1 MIDGGTA
8 VISPSK
14 DADAHAARQIDG
26 VLSSFPDDKRAALQ
40 ALRETI
46 AAAAPDAVEG
56 ISYGLPAF
64 RYRGRPLVSYN
75 ATKGH
80 CAFFPMSP
88 AVLDRHRD
96 ELTGFDLAK
105 GTVRFSSDRQIPA
118 EIVSAIVRERM
129 TEIEGSTKASTT
141 KKRD

>member
-1 MIDGGTA
+1 MSTSDE
-8 VISPSK
+8 
-14 DADAHAARQIDG
+14 AAAKQIDEI
-26 VLSSFPDDKRAALQ
+26 LSSFEADKRAALQ

-46 AAAAPDAVEG
+46 AAAAPGAVEG

-88 AVLDRHRD
+88 AVLDRHRVALAD
-96 ELTGFDLAK
+96 FDMAK
-105 GTVRFSSDRQIPA
+105 GTVRFSPDRPIPA
-118 EIVSAIVRERM
+118 SVVSEIVRERIE
-129 TEIEGSTKASTT
+129 EIDAAAVAKP
-141 KKRD
+141 R

>member
-1 MIDGGTA
+1 MSPPDEAMAKHID
-8 VISPSK
+8 
-14 DADAHAARQIDG
+14 QI
-26 VLSSFPDDKRAALQ
+26 LSSLPDDKRAALQ
-40 ALRETI
+40 ALRQAI

-75 ATKGH
+75 ASKGH

-96 ELTGFDLAK
+96 ELAGFDLAK
-105 GTVRFSSDRQIPA
+105 GTIRFPPDRPIPA

-129 TEIEGSTKASTT
+129 AETDAAAADNG
-141 KKRD
+141 RR

>member
-1 MIDGGTA
+1 MSPPDEAMAKHID
-8 VISPSK
+8 
-14 DADAHAARQIDG
+14 QI
-26 VLSSFPDDKRAALQ
+26 LSSLPDDKRAALQ
-40 ALRETI
+40 ALRQAI
-46 AAAAPDAVEG
+46 AAATPDAVEG

-75 ATKGH
+75 ASKGH

-96 ELTGFDLAK
+96 ELARFDLAK
-105 GTVRFSSDRQIPA
+105 GTIRFPPDRPIPA

-129 TEIEGSTKASTT
+129 AETDAAAADNG
-141 KKRD
+141 RR

>member
-1 MIDGGTA
+1 M
-8 VISPSK
+8 SLSN
-14 DADAHAARQIDG
+14 DADAARQIDQI
-26 VLSSFPDDKRAALQ
+26 LSALPADKRGALQ

-64 RYRGRPLVSYN
+64 RYHGRPLVSYN

-96 ELTGFDLAK
+96 ELADFDLAK
-105 GTVRFSSDRQIPA
+105 GTVRFSPDRPIPV
-118 EIVSAIVRERM
+118 EIVAEIVRERVAE
-129 TEIEGSTKASTT
+129 TDAVAAEKG
-141 KKRD
+141 RR

>member
-1 MIDGGTA
+1 M
-8 VISPSK
+8 SPSN
-14 DADAHAARQIDG
+14 DAEATAARQIDEM
-26 VLSSFPDDKRAALQ
+26 LSSVPEDKRAALQ

-96 ELTGFDLAK
+96 QLAGFDLAK
-105 GTVRFSSDRQIPA
+105 GTVRFPPDRPIPT
-118 EIVSAIVRERM
+118 EIVSEIVRERLA
-129 TEIEGSTKASTT
+129 EIDAWTS
-141 KKRD
+141 KKRG

>member
-1 MIDGGTA
+1 MPAPNDESA
-8 VISPSK
+8 S
-14 DADAHAARQIDG
+14 RQIERM
-26 VLSSFPDDKRAALQ
+26 LAAIPEDKRAALQ

-64 RYRGRPLVSYN
+64 RYRDRPLVSYN
-75 ATKGH
+75 ATKAH

-96 ELTGFDLAK
+96 ELAGFDMAK
-105 GTVRFSSDRQIPA
+105 GTVRFTPDRPIPA
-118 EIVSAIVRERM
+118 AIVATIVRERM
-129 TEIEGSTKASTT
+129 AETDAAAEKG
-141 KKRD
+141 RR

>member
-1 MIDGGTA
+1 MPLPNET
-8 VISPSK
+8 
-14 DADAHAARQIDG
+14 DATRQID
-26 VLSSFPDDKRAALQ
+26 VMLSAFPADKRAALQ

-46 AAAAPDAVEG
+46 ASAAPDAVEG

-96 ELTGFDLAK
+96 KLADFDLAK
-105 GTVRFSSDRQIPA
+105 GTVRFSPERPIPG
-118 EIVSAIVRERM
+118 EVVSEIVRERLA
-129 TEIEGSTKASTT
+129 EIEASTA
-141 KKRD
+141 KSRG

>member
-1 MIDGGTA
+1 MSPPDEAMATKHID
-8 VISPSK
+8 
-14 DADAHAARQIDG
+14 QI
-26 VLSSFPDDKRAALQ
+26 LSSLPDDKRAALQ
-40 ALRETI
+40 ALRQAI

-75 ATKGH
+75 ASKSH

-96 ELTGFDLAK
+96 ELAGFDLAK
-105 GTVRFSSDRQIPA
+105 GTIRFSPDRPIPA

-129 TEIEGSTKASTT
+129 AETDAAAADKG
-141 KKRD
+141 RR

>member
-1 MIDGGTA
+1 MSPPDEATVTKHID
-8 VISPSK
+8 
-14 DADAHAARQIDG
+14 QI
-26 VLSSFPDDKRAALQ
+26 LSSLPDDKRAALQ
-40 ALRETI
+40 ALRQTI
-46 AAAAPDAVEG
+46 ASAAPDAVEG

-75 ATKGH
+75 ASTGH

-96 ELTGFDLAK
+96 ELTGFDMAK
-105 GTVRFSSDRQIPA
+105 GTIRFSPDRPIPA

-129 TEIEGSTKASTT
+129 AETDATAADKG
-141 KKRD
+141 RR

>member
-1 MIDGGTA
+1 M
-8 VISPSK
+8 SPSN
-14 DADAHAARQIDG
+14 DADAARRIDEM
-26 VLSSFPDDKRAALQ
+26 LSSYPADNRAALQ

-64 RYRGRPLVSYN
+64 RYRGRPLVSYSS
-75 ATKGH
+75 AKGH

-96 ELTGFDLAK
+96 ELAGFDLAK
-105 GTVRFSSDRQIPA
+105 GTVRFSPDRPIPV
-118 EIVSAIVRERM
+118 EIVSEIVRERLV
-129 TEIEGSTKASTT
+129 EIEESTAKG
-141 KKRD
+141 RG

>member
-1 MIDGGTA
+1 MSPPDEATVTKHID
-8 VISPSK
+8 
-14 DADAHAARQIDG
+14 QI
-26 VLSSFPDDKRAALQ
+26 LSSLPDDKRAALQ
-40 ALRETI
+40 ALRQAI
-46 AAAAPDAVEG
+46 ASAAPDAVEG

-75 ATKGH
+75 ASTGH

-96 ELTGFDLAK
+96 ELTGFDMAK
-105 GTVRFSSDRQIPA
+105 GTIRFSPDRPIPA

-129 TEIEGSTKASTT
+129 AETDAAAADKG
-141 KKRD
+141 RR

>member
-1 MIDGGTA
+1 LLPA
-8 VISPSK
+8 
-14 DADAHAARQIDG
+14 
-26 VLSSFPDDKRAALQ
+26 DKRTALQ

-46 AAAAPDAVEG
+46 ALAAPDAVEG

-64 RYRGRPLVSYN
+64 RYRDRPLVSYN

-96 ELTGFDLAK
+96 ELAGFDLAK
-105 GTVRFSSDRQIPA
+105 GTVRFSPDQPIPVEVVSEIDRDRLA
-118 EIVSAIVRERM
+118 EIE
-129 TEIEGSTKASTT
+129 TSTA
-141 KKRD
+141 KRRV